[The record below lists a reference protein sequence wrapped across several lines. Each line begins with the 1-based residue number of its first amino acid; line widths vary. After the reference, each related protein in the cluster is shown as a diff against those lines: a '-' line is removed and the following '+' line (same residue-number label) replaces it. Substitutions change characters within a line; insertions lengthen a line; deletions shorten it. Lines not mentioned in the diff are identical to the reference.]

1 MAAETPTDT
10 TWRYCGATLKNTR
23 GYENQDAFGLNEHV
37 YVVADGVSCSRN
49 PAAAAQGAVRDAL
62 RIRPP
67 KGVSGEEWASMVIEA
82 ADMTAREVNGQ
93 TTITGLRFLTSDT
106 NGATMVLF
114 QVGDSM
120 LLRVRDGV
128 VDRMTEM
135 HSLVEGLVKCGQI
148 TRAQAKR
155 HPRSNVVT
163 SVLGYLHDK
172 QVRRIHVRPTDV
184 LVLCTDGVH
193 GLLDSADILRCLSR
207 EDPARALCEAGQ
219 AAGSSDDATA
229 IVLFGPRYVSPA
241 PVG

>member
-1 MAAETPTDT
+1 MGAETPTDT
-10 TWRYCGATLKNTR
+10 QWRYFGATLKNTR
-23 GYENQDAFGLNEHV
+23 GYENQDAFGRNEHA

-49 PAAAAQGAVRDAL
+49 PAAAAQGAVNVAL
-62 RIRPP
+62 SAVPAGNGID
-67 KGVSGEEWASMVIEA
+67 WAGAVIEV
-82 ADMTAREVNGQ
+82 ADRRACEVNGQ
-93 TTITGLRFLTSDT
+93 STLTGLRFLASDFD
-106 NGATMVLF
+106 GATLVVF
-114 QVGDSM
+114 QAGDSM

-155 HPRSNVVT
+155 HPRGNIVT
-163 SVLGYLHDK
+163 SVLGYLSDK
-172 QVRRIHVRPTDV
+172 EVRRIHVRPTDA

-193 GLLDSADILRCLSR
+193 GLLESADILRCLAA
-207 EDPARALCEAGQ
+207 ENPAQALCEAGQ

-229 IVLFGPRYVSPA
+229 IVLFGPHYVSPG

>member
-1 MAAETPTDT
+1 MDAETPTDT
-10 TWRYCGATLKNTR
+10 MWRYCGATLKNTR
-23 GYENQDAFGLNEHV
+23 GYENQDAFGLNETT

-49 PAAAAQGAVRDAL
+49 PAAAAQGAVSVAL
-62 RIRPP
+62 ATVPA
-67 KGVSGEEWASMVIEA
+67 GNGLEWASAVIEVGDRRA
-82 ADMTAREVNGQ
+82 HEVNGQ
-93 TTITGLRFLTSDT
+93 TTITGLRFLTSDS
-106 NGATMVLF
+106 NGATMVVF

-172 QVRRIHVRPTDV
+172 QVRRIHVPPTDV

-193 GLLDSADILRCLSR
+193 GLLDSADILRCLSM

-229 IVLFGPRYVSPA
+229 IVLFRPRYVSRPT
-241 PVG
+241 VG

>member
-1 MAAETPTDT
+1 MDAETPTDT
-10 TWRYCGATLKNTR
+10 MWRYCGATLKNTR
-23 GYENQDAFGLNEHV
+23 GYENQDAFGLNETT

-49 PAAAAQGAVRDAL
+49 PAAAAQGAVNVAL
-62 RIRPP
+62 ATVPADN
-67 KGVSGEEWASMVIEA
+67 GLEWASAVIEVGDRRA
-82 ADMTAREVNGQ
+82 HEVNGQ
-93 TTITGLRFLTSDT
+93 TTITGLRFLTSDS
-106 NGATMVLF
+106 NGATMVVF

-135 HSLVEGLVKCGQI
+135 HSLVEALVKCGEI

-155 HPRSNVVT
+155 HENSNIVT

-193 GLLDSADILRCLSR
+193 GLLDGADILRCLTA

-229 IVLFGPRYVSPA
+229 IVLCGPAFDRLESL
-241 PVG
+241 